1 MASYLEILLA
11 DRERVQQALQALI
24 GEETAAVREL
34 EEQLTASTRR
44 LDQLLVRLTIYR
56 AVFGPA
62 STQALDLQT
71 AIEDAAKPH
80 AQLRAD
86 LAQRQ
91 RVLQALQEALAR
103 VAQGGRLDA
112 GPSADTPRRATITDL
127 LGGD

>member
-1 MASYLEILLA
+1 MASYLDTLLA

-24 GEETAAVREL
+24 AEETAAVRQL
-34 EEQLTASTRR
+34 EEQLAASTRR
-44 LDQLLVRLTIYR
+44 LDQLIVRLTVYR
-56 AVFGPA
+56 AVFGPGA
-62 STQALDLQT
+62 SQALDLQT

-91 RVLQALQEALAR
+91 RVLQALQEALQR

-112 GPSADTPRRATITDL
+112 SAPPDAPRRESLADL
-127 LGGD
+127 LGS